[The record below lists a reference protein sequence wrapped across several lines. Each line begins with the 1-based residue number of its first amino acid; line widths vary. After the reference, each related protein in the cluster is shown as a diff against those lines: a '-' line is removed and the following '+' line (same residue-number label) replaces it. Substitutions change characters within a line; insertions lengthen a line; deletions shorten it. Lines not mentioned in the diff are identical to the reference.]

1 MCRRVYTTEQGRL
14 CPSCQYPS
22 AQCQC
27 RQQESTQG
35 DGKVRIG
42 YETKG
47 RKGKGITYITGIPLP
62 SDELKQLLKQLQ
74 HKISTGGAIKHGQL
88 QLQGDQRERVRQ
100 LLQPYG
106 WTIKLVR

>member
-14 CPSCQYPS
+14 CPSCQSPS

-27 RQQESTQG
+27 RQQHSTQG
-35 DGKVRIG
+35 DGKVRIS

-74 HKISTGGAIKHGQL
+74 QKISTGGSIKHGQL

-100 LLQPYG
+100 LLHPYG